1 MAKIFTPN
9 QNNNQINTPTAEQ
22 NEAEYLSIQLRKQ
35 QIDELRRQDSLA
47 IEMKKQYTDLDL
59 ATQDAGQAVIDQKY
73 GNTDRINQN
82 QDMSKYPET
91 KNTDVNTLGKLTDSV
106 PPVITNIFFAFLA
119 IVVIR
124 FLFGKKG

>member
-35 QIDELRRQDSLA
+35 QIDELRKQDSLA
-47 IEMKKQYTDLDL
+47 IEKKKQYVDLDS
-59 ATQDAGQAVIDQKY
+59 ATQDAGMETFKEQFRDID
-73 GNTDRINQN
+73 GINQN

-91 KNTDVNTLGKLTDSV
+91 KNTDVNTLGKLADSV
-106 PPVITNIFFAFLA
+106 PPIITNVFFAFLA